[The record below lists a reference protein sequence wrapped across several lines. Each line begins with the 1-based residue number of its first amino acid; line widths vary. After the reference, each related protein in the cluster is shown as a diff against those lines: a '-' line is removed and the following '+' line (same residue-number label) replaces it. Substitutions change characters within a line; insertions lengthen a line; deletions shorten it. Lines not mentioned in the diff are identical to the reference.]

1 MLDPFL
7 FFFESEW
14 IYTEKMAGFENSSIS
29 NLNPHLNVTS
39 LDFQAD
45 ILRTSVVCFN
55 ILFGPPTHIFVLWL
69 IVTGG
74 RILSEFLNFNLSICE
89 MIICVNH
96 LISFL
101 AIRVPEVYSFSAFTE
116 GFYITGRSLFQ
127 CLMCVECYLAVVHP
141 CNLSEV
147 QTFQI

>member
-7 FFFESEW
+7 FLFESEW

-29 NLNPHLNVTS
+29 NLNSHLNVTS

-74 RILSEFLNFNLSICE
+74 RIVSEFLNFNLSICE
-89 MIICVNH
+89 MIIWW
-96 LISFL
+96 I
-101 AIRVPEVYSFSAFTE
+101 I
-116 GFYITGRSLFQ
+116 
-127 CLMCVECYLAVVHP
+127 
-141 CNLSEV
+141 
-147 QTFQI
+147 